1 MYDVIVIGGGPSGL
15 NTAKRLAEGGLEVGV
30 LEKKSEIGKDII
42 CTGIIGEETFRD
54 FNLSKNLILKEIKK
68 IKLVSPLG
76 SSLIYQHPI
85 TFAYVVDRNKFDEYL
100 GNITQSKGVEIILKN
115 QVIDISVNK
124 DHVEV
129 LTEVKGKYLRKYSA
143 RMAIIATGVD
153 CRLNKKLGLGFP
165 KDFLN
170 GVQSELKMENIDSTT
185 IFIGK
190 NIAPRGFAWVVPIS
204 EETVRIGL
212 ITDDDPMVYF
222 HHLMEEFFPKK
233 MANLD
238 KERIQFKS
246 IAHGLISKTYGER
259 VLAVGEAAGQVK
271 TTTGGGIYF
280 GLLCSEIASEVIL
293 KRYEGGCFSTKEL
306 AEYEKLWKK
315 ALQREIL
322 VGYYTRKI
330 LGKLSDLQIENIFQ
344 IAQND
349 GIIPFIREKGN
360 FDWHSEMILALI
372 KKSPFLEIF
381 GGNHFVY

>member
-1 MYDVIVIGGGPSGL
+1 MYDAIVIGGGPSGL

-30 LEKKSEIGKDII
+30 LERKSKIGKDTI
-42 CTGIIGEETFRD
+42 CTGIVGEETFRN
-54 FNLSKNLILKEIKK
+54 FNLSKNPVLKEIKK
-68 IKLVSPLG
+68 IKLVSPFG

-100 GNITQSKGVEIILKN
+100 ANITQSKGVEIKLKN
-115 QVIDISVNK
+115 QVIDIAVNK

-143 RMAIIATGVD
+143 KMAIIATGLEY
-153 CRLNKKLGLGFP
+153 RLSKKLGLGFP

-170 GVQSELKMENIDSTT
+170 GAQSELEMENIDSTT
-185 IFIGK
+185 IFVGK

-204 EETVRIGL
+204 EEKVRIGL

-222 HHLMEEFFPKK
+222 HHLMEEFHPKK
-233 MANLD
+233 MENLD
-238 KERIQFKS
+238 KDRIQFKS

-280 GLLCSEIASEVIL
+280 GLLCSEIASDVIL
-293 KRYEGGCFSTKEL
+293 RRFEDGCFSTKAL

-315 ALQREIL
+315 ALQKEIL
-322 VGYYTRKI
+322 IGYYARKA
-330 LGKLSDLQIENIFQ
+330 LGKLSDLQIEKIFQ

-349 GIIPFIREKGN
+349 GIIPLIREKGN

-381 GGNHFVY
+381 GGNHFIL

>member
-42 CTGIIGEETFRD
+42 CTGIVGEKIFRD

-100 GNITQSKGVEIILKN
+100 ANITQSKGVEIKLNN
-115 QVIDISVNK
+115 QVIDIAVNK
-124 DHVEV
+124 DYVEV

-143 RMAIIATGVD
+143 KMAIIATGVEY
-153 CRLNKKLGLGFP
+153 RLSKKLGLGFP

-170 GVQSELKMENIDSTT
+170 GVQSELEMGYVDSTT
-185 IFIGK
+185 IFVGK

-204 EETVRIGL
+204 EEKVRIGL
-212 ITDDDPMVYF
+212 ITDGDPKVYF
-222 HHLMEEFFPKK
+222 QHLIEEFYPKK

-293 KRYEGGCFSTKEL
+293 KRFEDGCFSTKAL

-330 LGKLSDLQIENIFQ
+330 LGKLNDLQIENIFQ

-349 GIIPFIREKGN
+349 GIIPLIREKGN

>member
-1 MYDVIVIGGGPSGL
+1 MHDAIVIGGGPSGL
-15 NTAKRLAEGGLEVGV
+15 NTAKRLAEGGLEVEV
-30 LEKKSEIGKDII
+30 LERKSKIGKDII
-42 CTGIIGEETFRD
+42 CTGIIGEEAFRD
-54 FNLSKNLILKEIKK
+54 FDLSRNLILKEIKK
-68 IKLVSPLG
+68 IKLVSPFG

-85 TFAYVVDRNKFDEYL
+85 TFAYVVDRNKLDEYL
-100 GNITQSKGVEIILKN
+100 ANITQSKGVEIKLRN

-153 CRLNKKLGLGFP
+153 CRLNKKLGLGSP

-170 GVQSELKMENIDSTT
+170 AVQSELKMENIDSTA

-190 NIAPRGFAWVVPIS
+190 NIASQGFAWAVPIS

-212 ITDDDPMVYF
+212 ITDGDPMVYF
-222 HHLMEEFFPKK
+222 HNLIEEFYPQK

-293 KRYEGGCFSTKEL
+293 KRFEDGCFSTKAL

-330 LGKLSDLQIENIFQ
+330 LGKLSDLQIEKIFQ
-344 IAQND
+344 VAQND

-381 GGNHFVY
+381 RGNHFVY

>member
-30 LEKKSEIGKDII
+30 LERKSEIGKDII
-42 CTGIIGEETFRD
+42 CTGIVGEEIFRD
-54 FNLSKNLILKEIKK
+54 FNLSKDLILKEIKE
-68 IKLVSPLG
+68 IKLVSPFG
-76 SSLIYQHPI
+76 SSLIYQHPM
-85 TFAYVVDRNKFDEYL
+85 TFAYVLDRNKFDEYL
-100 GNITQSKGVEIILKN
+100 ANIAQSKGVEIKLKN
-115 QVIDISVNK
+115 QVVDISVNK
-124 DHVEV
+124 DYVEV
-129 LTEVKGKYLRKYSA
+129 LTEIKGKYLRKYSA
-143 RMAIIATGVD
+143 KMAIIATGVD

-170 GVQSELKMENIDSTT
+170 GVQSELEMENIDPTT

-222 HHLMEEFFPKK
+222 HHLMEEFYPKK
-233 MANLD
+233 MANMD

-280 GLLCSEIASEVIL
+280 GLLCSEIASDVIL
-293 KRYEGGCFSTKEL
+293 KRFEDGCFSSKAL
-306 AEYEKLWKK
+306 AEYDRLWKR
-315 ALQREIL
+315 ALQKEIL
-322 VGYYTRKI
+322 VGCYTRKI
-330 LGKLSDLQIENIFQ
+330 LGKLSDLQIEKIFR
-344 IAQND
+344 IAQNN
-349 GIIPFIREKGN
+349 GIIPLIRKKGN
-360 FDWHSEMILALI
+360 FDWHSEIILTLI

-381 GGNHFVY
+381 KGNNFIL